1 LKDIEKILMEE
12 SNISEDQYVSFLIE
26 KQVKK
31 FITENNSK
39 DPYFSIRQDFDIDQ
53 WVWDFVVYI
62 YKASGYSI
70 DCLKTKQLIL
80 EHRSSAWLLYEKE
93 QEEKQEKITQQTIE
107 IEKKRIQLE
116 INNLEIQQ
124 EYESNSEFTE
134 KSILKEMIN
143 LRQQELDIIYQEK
156 KYILQQIEKA
166 ERDYNLMQAAELR
179 YGTLSEIERKI
190 EEIEAILVEI
200 KMKGETMRN

>member
-1 LKDIEKILMEE
+1 MEE

-80 EHRSSAWLLYEKE
+80 EHRSLAWRLYEKE
-93 QEEKQEKITQQTIE
+93 QKENQEKITQQTIE
-107 IEKKRIQLE
+107 IEKKRIQSE
-116 INNLEIQQ
+116 IKNLEIRL
-124 EYESNSEFTE
+124 EYEPQTNISEY
-134 KSILKEMIN
+134 SILEDLIN
-143 LRQQELDIIYQEK
+143 LRQQEKE
-156 KYILQQIEKA
+156 YILQQIEIA
-166 ERDYNLMQAAELR
+166 ERNYDLNQAAELR
-179 YGTLSEIERKI
+179 YGVLSEITREIEKI
-190 EEIEAILVEI
+190 EGRLVEI
-200 KMKGETMRN
+200 KAEKVTKNKE

>member
-80 EHRSSAWLLYEKE
+80 EHRSLAWRLYEKE
-93 QEEKQEKITQQTIE
+93 QKENQEKITQQTIE
-107 IEKKRIQLE
+107 IEKKRIQSE
-116 INNLEIQQ
+116 IKNLEIRL
-124 EYESNSEFTE
+124 EYEPQTNISEY
-134 KSILKEMIN
+134 SILEDLIN
-143 LRQQELDIIYQEK
+143 LRQQEKE
-156 KYILQQIEKA
+156 YILQQIEIA
-166 ERDYNLMQAAELR
+166 ERNYDLNQAAELR
-179 YGTLSEIERKI
+179 YGVLSEITREIEKI
-190 EEIEAILVEI
+190 EGRLVEI
-200 KMKGETMRN
+200 KAEKVTKNKE